1 MMSTPKI
8 RIAGLKKEFGDT
20 PGARTIVFDE
30 INLTI
35 DDGEFVCIVGPSGCG
50 KSTTL
55 LCVAGL
61 ETPSAGQVLVDGK
74 PVLGP
79 GPDLGVVFQ
88 EYALFDW
95 RTVLKNV
102 EYGLEVRGL
111 PRGERTR
118 RAREKLE
125 LVRLQ
130 GFENHRPH
138 QLSGGMKQ
146 RVAIARALVMDP
158 KVLLLDEP
166 FGALDAITRKRLQ
179 IELLRIWN
187 ATRKTVLF
195 VTHSI
200 REAVFL
206 ADRIVVLS
214 PRPGRI
220 KATVQVPLPRP
231 RDVGTPGFAALEK
244 DLESLIWE
252 DIDADPQVEAA

>member
-8 RIAGLKKEFGDT
+8 RIAGLKKEFGET

-30 INLTI
+30 INLTVA
-35 DDGEFVCIVGPSGCG
+35 DGEFVCIVGPSGCG

-111 PRGERTR
+111 PREERTR

-125 LVRLQ
+125 LGRLQ
-130 GFENHRPH
+130 GFEHPRPH
-138 QLSGGMKQ
+138 QLSG
-146 RVAIARALVMDP
+146 V
-158 KVLLLDEP
+158 
-166 FGALDAITRKRLQ
+166 
-179 IELLRIWN
+179 
-187 ATRKTVLF
+187 
-195 VTHSI
+195 
-200 REAVFL
+200 
-206 ADRIVVLS
+206 
-214 PRPGRI
+214 
-220 KATVQVPLPRP
+220 
-231 RDVGTPGFAALEK
+231 
-244 DLESLIWE
+244 
-252 DIDADPQVEAA
+252 